1 MRTENTRNAVASA
14 AAPGFV
20 FSGTAAARRD
30 TMSTDTRCTL
40 TFKASVADLAPDTP
54 AALAAWMQKFG
65 KAAAGFEPITLTAD
79 ADRWVAA
86 GCPIN
91 SDGTVR
97 NSGNCC
103 GIGLMGVPAYLSDDL
118 RMYLRAIVERNGDL
132 AGCVDA
138 DPMLTVRIA
147 AIKKQEQDT
156 ADRIKREAEAAQ
168 AKAAAIAAAKAE
180 EATWIAAHGS
190 ARLRRC
196 LAEGIECS
204 AAYRD
209 ERLALERV
217 GWRWADTVRGS
228 GAEPRNPT
236 DEAFDLLDLARTS
249 DPEAKLVFWTADE
262 EVGDD
267 TGDIGLAQWREYAA
281 VGEFLGRAI
290 VFGGPAE

>member
-1 MRTENTRNAVASA
+1 MRTEKTRNAVASA

-54 AALAAWMQKFG
+54 AALAAWMKKFG
-65 KAAAGFEPITLTAD
+65 KAAAGFEPITLVAD

-97 NSGNCC
+97 NSGNCS
-103 GIGLMGVPAYLSDDL
+103 GMGLMGVPAYLSDDL
-118 RMYLRAIVERNGDL
+118 HMYLRAIVERNGALDE
-132 AGCVDA
+132 CVTA

-168 AKAAAIAAAKAE
+168 AKAAAEAAAKAE
-180 EATWIAAHGS
+180 VAAWIAAHGS
-190 ARLRRC
+190 VRLRRC
-196 LAEGIECS
+196 VAEGIECA

-209 ERLALERV
+209 ERLALERP
-217 GWRWADTVRGS
+217 GWEWDTDGVDS
-228 GAEPRNPT
+228 EPRNPS
-236 DEAFDLLDLARTS
+236 DEAFTLLDEARKTAP
-249 DPEAKLVFWTADE
+249 DAKLNYLVIEAEIDEDGPETAADWRGT
-262 EVGDD
+262 V
-267 TGDIGLAQWREYAA
+267 AQA
-281 VGEFLGRAI
+281 EFLGRTIRYGARR
-290 VFGGPAE
+290 